1 MPGHYHGGHGSRIN
15 TGRPEPIPPPQ
26 YQSTGRSEPVPQP
39 QYPHISH
46 PEVVVPQQQP
56 QYQERKNGARTYK
69 LKVEQQPVRA
79 RMCGFGDKDRRP
91 ITPPPCIRL
100 IVYDQSG
107 RELNF
112 NDIDSTYFVLMVDL
126 WSHDGTNA
134 VNLVRHSSAAPTVSI
149 SSSTTTSYP
158 PPPDRT
164 HYVATAISQYDQP
177 YRQQPMAPQMT
188 PYGHPSAVTLGYPY
202 PPPPPPGSYPTY
214 TQAYGQTLP
223 QTTMIPAAPMSSN
236 HTRNLIG
243 MNAVNACRLNDL
255 DGKAG
260 FWFVLQD
267 LSVRTEG
274 TFRLKLSLFD
284 IGQGNGTSGTV
295 QSHEGQGPTQGK
307 GPCLA
312 VNFSDAFTV
321 YSAKKFPGVI
331 ESTPLSKC
339 FAQQGIKIPIRKD
352 GPKIPNSNEY
362 DGDD

>member
-1 MPGHYHGGHGSRIN
+1 
-15 TGRPEPIPPPQ
+15 
-26 YQSTGRSEPVPQP
+26 
-39 QYPHISH
+39 
-46 PEVVVPQQQP
+46 
-56 QYQERKNGARTYK
+56 
-69 LKVEQQPVRA
+69 
-79 RMCGFGDKDRRP
+79 MCGFGDKDRRP

-100 IVYDQSG
+100 VVYDRNSR
-107 RELNF
+107 RELDF

-126 WSHDGTNA
+126 WNQEGTAA

-177 YRQQPMAPQMT
+177 YRMAAQMP
-188 PYGHPSAVTLGYPY
+188 PYPPAVMGYGY
-202 PPPPPPGSYPTY
+202 PPPPPPGSYPAY
-214 TQAYGQTLP
+214 AQAYGQAP
-223 QTTMIPAAPMSSN
+223 QTAMIPAAPMSSN

-255 DGKAG
+255 EGKAG

-284 IGQGNGTSGTV
+284 IGTNNTM
-295 QSHEGQGPTQGK
+295 HDGPTQGK

-312 VNFSDAFTV
+312 VSFSEQFTV

-352 GPKIPNSNEY
+352 GPKVPNANEY
-362 DGDD
+362 EGDD